1 MSAKFLIKVTYE
13 YYRKFWQ
20 WLTNIDLPT
29 IIDLSFNL
37 TQQLK
42 LSNQVMEFDCNNSLI
57 FIDVHQKWKIAY
69 LNLVSMWH
77 TWFFSAFIN
86 IFGESLWLNKESA
99 NKKVTSL

>member
-13 YYRKFWQ
+13 YYRKLWQ
-20 WLTNIDLPT
+20 CLTNIDPP

-42 LSNQVMEFDCNNSLI
+42 LSNQVKEFDCNNSLI

-69 LNLVSMWH
+69 LNLVSM
-77 TWFFSAFIN
+77 
-86 IFGESLWLNKESA
+86 
-99 NKKVTSL
+99 